1 MATLTPQVLL
11 DGIVFPEGPR
21 WHKGKLWFSDIF
33 AGKVM
38 TVDVAGRAAVIASV
52 PERPSGLGWLPDD
65 RLLIVSMRNQRLLRL
80 DPDGLHSAAD
90 LSSLV
95 KGDINDMVV
104 DAQGR
109 AYIGSMGYDVFA
121 GEAHAPGNIVL
132 VTPDGNARVV
142 ADQLEMPNGPVI
154 TPDHK
159 TLIVAESFGH
169 RLAAFDIAP
178 DGALSGRRVFA
189 ELGEGVPDG
198 ICLDAEGAVW
208 VSSPFTH
215 EFLRVREGGA
225 IAERIPLSGK
235 LAVACMLGGEDRRT
249 LFLLTAETSMEA
261 LGRGQSKG
269 YIETVRVD
277 VPGAGLP

>member
-1 MATLTPQVLL
+1 MTTLTPQILL

-38 TVDVAGRAAVIASV
+38 TVDLAGQATVIASV

-80 DPDGLHSAAD
+80 DPDGLHSVAD
-90 LSSLV
+90 LSTLV

-121 GEAHAPGNIVL
+121 GEAHAPGTIVL
-132 VTPDGNARVV
+132 VSPDGNARVV
-142 ADQLEMPNGPVI
+142 ADQLDMPNGPVI

-169 RLAAFDIAP
+169 RLVAFDIAP
-178 DGALSGRRVFA
+178 DGSLSGRRVFA

-215 EFLRVREGGA
+215 EFVRVREGGA
-225 IAERIPLSGK
+225 IAERIALSGK

-261 LGRGQSKG
+261 LRRGQSKG

-277 VPGAGLP
+277 IPGSGLP

>member
-21 WHKGKLWFSDIF
+21 WHEGKLWFSDIF

-38 TVDVAGRAAVIASV
+38 TVDLDGRAAVIASV

-80 DPDGLHSAAD
+80 DPDGLHTVAD
-90 LSSLV
+90 VSPLV

-104 DAQGR
+104 DPQGR

-121 GEAHAPGNIVL
+121 GEAPAPGNIVL
-132 VTPDGNARVV
+132 VMPDGNARVV

-154 TPDHK
+154 TPDHQ

-178 DGALSGRRVFA
+178 DGSLAGRRVFA
-189 ELGEGVPDG
+189 ELGEAVPDG

-215 EFLRVREGGA
+215 EFG
-225 IAERIPLSGK
+225 
-235 LAVACMLGGEDRRT
+235 
-249 LFLLTAETSMEA
+249 
-261 LGRGQSKG
+261 
-269 YIETVRVD
+269 
-277 VPGAGLP
+277 